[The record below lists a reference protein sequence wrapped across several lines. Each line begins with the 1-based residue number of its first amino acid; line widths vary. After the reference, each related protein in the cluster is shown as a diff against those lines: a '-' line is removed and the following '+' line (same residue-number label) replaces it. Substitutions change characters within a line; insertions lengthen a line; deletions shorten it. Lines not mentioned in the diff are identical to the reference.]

1 MIVLAKELLVKQ
13 MEIDLGDYIG
23 YSNLRIR
30 FNFIGKRD
38 GDIWT

>member
-1 MIVLAKELLVKQ
+1 

-23 YSNLRIR
+23 CNLRIR

-38 GDIWT
+38 GDIWTLDNIKVPEGQRH